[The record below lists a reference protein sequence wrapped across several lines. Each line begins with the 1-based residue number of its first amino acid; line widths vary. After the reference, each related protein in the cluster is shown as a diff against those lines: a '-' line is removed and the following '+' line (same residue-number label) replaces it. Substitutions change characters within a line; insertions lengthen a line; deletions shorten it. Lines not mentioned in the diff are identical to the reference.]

1 MNKEIIGIKIREG
14 RKRFGWTQSQLAKE
28 TGTTLQTINTI
39 ERGKANTT
47 IELLLKIEEV
57 LILEIFK

>member
-1 MNKEIIGIKIREG
+1 MNKEIIGIKIKEG

-39 ERGKANTT
+39 EKGKANTT

>member
-1 MNKEIIGIKIREG
+1 MNKKIIGIKIKEG

-28 TGTTLQTINTI
+28 TGSTLQTINTI
-39 ERGKANTT
+39 EKGKANTT

>member
-1 MNKEIIGIKIREG
+1 MNKKIIGIKIKEG

-28 TGTTLQTINTI
+28 TGSTLQTINTI
-39 ERGKANTT
+39 EKGKANTT
-47 IELLLKIEEV
+47 VELLLKIEEV

>member
-1 MNKEIIGIKIREG
+1 MKIREG

-39 ERGKANTT
+39 EKGKANTT

>member
-1 MNKEIIGIKIREG
+1 MNKEIIGVKIREG

-39 ERGKANTT
+39 EKGKANTT
-47 IELLLKIEEV
+47 IELLLKIEDV

>member
-1 MNKEIIGIKIREG
+1 MNKKLIGIKIKEA
-14 RKRFGWTQSQLAKE
+14 RKRFGWTQLQLAKE

-57 LILEIFK
+57 LIIKIFN

>member
-1 MNKEIIGIKIREG
+1 MNKKLIGIKIKEA

-28 TGTTLQTINTI
+28 TGSTLQTINTI
-39 ERGKANTT
+39 EKGKANTT
-47 IELLLKIEEV
+47 VELLLKIEEV

>member
-39 ERGKANTT
+39 EKGKANTT

>member
-1 MNKEIIGIKIREG
+1 MNKKIIGIKIKEG

-28 TGTTLQTINTI
+28 TGSTLQTINTI
-39 ERGKANTT
+39 EKGKANTT
-47 IELLLKIEEV
+47 AELLLKIEEV

>member
-1 MNKEIIGIKIREG
+1 MNKEIIGLKIREA

-39 ERGKANTT
+39 EKGKANTT

>member
-1 MNKEIIGIKIREG
+1 MNKEIIGVKIREG

-39 ERGKANTT
+39 EKGKANTT

>member
-1 MNKEIIGIKIREG
+1 MNKEIIGMKIREG

-39 ERGKANTT
+39 EKGKANTT

>member
-28 TGTTLQTINTI
+28 TGATLQTINTI
-39 ERGKANTT
+39 EKGKANTT

>member
-1 MNKEIIGIKIREG
+1 MNKEIIGMKIREG

-39 ERGKANTT
+39 EKGKANTT
-47 IELLLKIEEV
+47 IELLFKIEEV